1 MKYMCAIREP
11 VTVCRHPAKC
21 TAQAKL
27 SVACKHLAVLISTS
41 WPKYKIQKCLLL
53 KSSRKP
59 PNTFVEPQMVRD
71 VYIQT
76 WKVQKHFV
84 VQWLV
89 LATVRSLAL
98 NLVQVGV
105 PPPVMLKKRN
115 TNVTARNGILKKK
128 QDSSALQ

>member
-1 MKYMCAIREP
+1 
-11 VTVCRHPAKC
+11 
-21 TAQAKL
+21 
-27 SVACKHLAVLISTS
+27 
-41 WPKYKIQKCLLL
+41 
-53 KSSRKP
+53 
-59 PNTFVEPQMVRD
+59 MVRD

-105 PPPVMLKKRN
+105 PPPVMLQKKEYKC
-115 TNVTARNGILKKK
+115 NGQKWYIEKETGFL
-128 QDSSALQ
+128 SPAMIS